1 MRILLTLSLL
11 VSSLW
16 AADVTGN
23 WEAQV
28 ETSAGAGSP
37 SFVFKQE
44 GEKLTGSYA
53 GALGEAKL
61 TGTVKGDA
69 IEFSFDVSPQGDKVK
84 VVYKG
89 TIKNGKSGTAMSG
102 TMVVESLG
110 EGTWT
115 ATKR

>member
-1 MRILLTLSLL
+1 M
-11 VSSLW
+11 
-16 AADVTGN
+16 
-23 WEAQV
+23 
-28 ETSAGAGSP
+28 ETSAGSGSP

-69 IEFSFDVSPQGDKVK
+69 IEFSFDVAPQGDKVK

-89 TIKNGKSGTAMSG
+89 TIKSGTAMSG
-102 TMVVESLG
+102 TMTVESLG